1 MQDGKYS
8 VVYSHFLG
16 YDRGP
21 DGGMVINH
29 NEAKIVRFIYRSC
42 LQGYSDTAIAKR
54 LMELGVPAP
63 YGGER
68 WQPAV
73 VWNMLSNEK
82 MKGDALI
89 QKSYVQ
95 VNSAIRL
102 AVLTQS
108 RRSKTPL
115 LFLCLFLFR
124 DIDSGSTPVKNLSNE
139 GLSLVENAAHLGL
152 PVPEKLKD
160 VLEQLHG
167 RAEKEE
173 GKGDDGG
180 RSIHFHWR
188 KHRSTSG
195 SAIRSY
201 GCFARNMLMRSLSC
215 GMETGRS

>member
-1 MQDGKYS
+1 MDECLSRLSAASFVSILSVLYDSKGEFLITVMSSLSQEESRSISENVRWGMRKKMQNGKYS

-68 WQPAV
+68 WHPAV

-108 RRSKTPL
+108 RRSKLPL
-115 LFLCLFLFR
+115 LFFYGYFFSAVL
-124 DIDSGSTPVKNLSNE
+124 IP
-139 GLSLVENAAHLGL
+139 AA
-152 PVPEKLKD
+152 
-160 VLEQLHG
+160 
-167 RAEKEE
+167 R
-173 GKGDDGG
+173 
-180 RSIHFHWR
+180 R
-188 KHRSTSG
+188 
-195 SAIRSY
+195 
-201 GCFARNMLMRSLSC
+201 
-215 GMETGRS
+215 

>member
-68 WQPAV
+68 WHPAV

-108 RRSKTPL
+108 RRSKSPL
-115 LFLCLFLFR
+115 LFFTIISFPWCRFR
-124 DIDSGSTPVKNLSNE
+124 QPAGKESSPAGIYPGS
-139 GLSLVENAAHLGL
+139 GL
-152 PVPEKLKD
+152 P
-160 VLEQLHG
+160 
-167 RAEKEE
+167 
-173 GKGDDGG
+173 
-180 RSIHFHWR
+180 
-188 KHRSTSG
+188 
-195 SAIRSY
+195 
-201 GCFARNMLMRSLSC
+201 
-215 GMETGRS
+215 